1 MMEEVASQEGK
12 RLRVVYGTQVVDYSS
27 EMVDIDDK
35 STKI

>member
-12 RLRVVYGTQVVDYSS
+12 RLRVVYGNQVVDFSS

-35 STKI
+35 CRRI